1 MVVLKVLGKTTGKDV
16 DSFSIAMSDDGNRST
31 RWNPQV
37 FAGAGYVAILINP
50 HGSTG
55 MEERERCHEWMES
68 LTHFLYRL
76 WPRIH

>member
-1 MVVLKVLGKTTGKDV
+1 MVVHKVLGKTIGKHIDLLSMV
-16 DSFSIAMSDDGNRST
+16 FTYDENRST

-55 MEERERCHEWMES
+55 MKQR
-68 LTHFLYRL
+68 
-76 WPRIH
+76 

>member
-1 MVVLKVLGKTTGKDV
+1 MG
-16 DSFSIAMSDDGNRST
+16 ICRST

-55 MEERERCHEWMES
+55 MNEKEARDS
-68 LTHFLYRL
+68 V
-76 WPRIH
+76 

>member
-1 MVVLKVLGKTTGKDV
+1 MVVLKVLGKIIGKDC
-16 DSFSIAMSDDGNRST
+16 DSLSMAMAHDGNRST

-55 MEERERCHEWMES
+55 MIRKRNA
-68 LTHFLYRL
+68 
-76 WPRIH
+76 IHG